1 MKKVLCALG
10 LMFTAVSSALATTY
24 PLTIENC
31 GYQETFTRPPERVV
45 ALGQNTV
52 EILLLLGLQ
61 KQVVASAFWPTSV
74 LPQLA
79 EQNAKIKT
87 LTVEIPSLESV
98 LAQNPDFVPAQLPL
112 LLGPESKVARR
123 EDLATV
129 GVNSY
134 VSPGMCATKK
144 ATGDMY
150 GSRQKL
156 WDMTWLYQEIS
167 DFSRIFNV
175 EDRGQALIAD
185 FKKREADL
193 RQEFGKSKKDLSFVF
208 WFSSASPSADA
219 YVGGKNSASG
229 FIASVL
235 GGHNAITSE
244 TEWPT
249 VSWES
254 IIAANPDVIVV
265 ASLRRGTGGRAAEKN
280 GAELMSVAA
289 IETRRSMLLTGWCVL
304 AAIVLALVI
313 AVGVSVGELAIPLQN
328 VFYAISNRTGLT
340 AEPLNR
346 IYESVIWDFRL
357 SRALVAA
364 CCGAG
369 LAICGVVLQSLLKN
383 ALAEPYVLGVSAG
396 ASTGAVSIVVLGIG
410 AGAISLSAGA
420 FAGAFAAFA
429 FVALLTNGARGGN
442 ERTIL
447 AGVAASQLFNA
458 ITAYTIST
466 SASAQ
471 QARDVMFWLLGSF
484 SGVRWP
490 EFQLVIVVVLAG
502 LAVCLWYARALDAF
516 TFGDDAAAS
525 LGIAVPR
532 VRLILFTTA
541 ALITATIVSMAGSIG
556 FVGLVVPH
564 VMRFFFGPL
573 HRTLLIASA
582 LAGAILMVL
591 ADIASRLL
599 IAPQSLPVGV
609 VTALVGVP
617 FFAVIIYRSRNK

>member
-167 DFSRIFNV
+167 DFARIFNV

-193 RQEFGKSKKDLSFVF
+193 RHEFGKNKKDLSFVF

-219 YVGGKNSASG
+219 YVGGNDALPAHRG
-229 FIASVL
+229 PLGL
-235 GGHNAITSE
+235 GGYRIMSAQHAGDKSGGA
-244 TEWPT
+244 
-249 VSWES
+249 VF
-254 IIAANPDVIVV
+254 AANPDVIVV
-265 ASLRRGTGGRAAEKN
+265 ASLDRNRWALDKAEEKIKFLKSDPAVSQLEAVKKGHIVVMDGQAMN
-280 GAELMSVAA
+280 PTIRTLYGAEQ
-289 IETRRSMLLTGWCVL
+289 
-304 AAIVLALVI
+304 
-313 AVGVSVGELAIPLQN
+313 VGEQL
-328 VFYAISNRTGLT
+328 RKMGL
-340 AEPLNR
+340 N
-346 IYESVIWDFRL
+346 
-357 SRALVAA
+357 
-364 CCGAG
+364 
-369 LAICGVVLQSLLKN
+369 
-383 ALAEPYVLGVSAG
+383 
-396 ASTGAVSIVVLGIG
+396 
-410 AGAISLSAGA
+410 
-420 FAGAFAAFA
+420 
-429 FVALLTNGARGGN
+429 
-442 ERTIL
+442 
-447 AGVAASQLFNA
+447 
-458 ITAYTIST
+458 
-466 SASAQ
+466 
-471 QARDVMFWLLGSF
+471 
-484 SGVRWP
+484 
-490 EFQLVIVVVLAG
+490 
-502 LAVCLWYARALDAF
+502 
-516 TFGDDAAAS
+516 
-525 LGIAVPR
+525 
-532 VRLILFTTA
+532 
-541 ALITATIVSMAGSIG
+541 
-556 FVGLVVPH
+556 
-564 VMRFFFGPL
+564 
-573 HRTLLIASA
+573 
-582 LAGAILMVL
+582 
-591 ADIASRLL
+591 
-599 IAPQSLPVGV
+599 
-609 VTALVGVP
+609 
-617 FFAVIIYRSRNK
+617 